1 MLDRFIHC
9 EKYRLPTL
17 KDGGM
22 IGFNYIQ
29 AKVRYGSS
37 DHPGWGAVF

>member
-1 MLDRFIHC
+1 MLDRFIRREEH
-9 EKYRLPTL
+9 RLPTF

-29 AKVRYGSS
+29 AKVSYGSS